1 MPIVTASSKS
11 GAPTSGPSGAT
22 VAGPTA
28 VHFGNPL
35 SWLIAAISFAAGS
48 TTTVL
53 SGSALPIVVGAIVA
67 VLVLVMLQIAQAWEK
82 VVVLRFGHFRT
93 VAGPGIFLLIPAID
107 TIAAWIDQR
116 VQTSTFT
123 AEESLT
129 KDTVP
134 VDVDAVLFWVAWD
147 AKKASLEV
155 ASYRDAIGWAAQTA
169 LRDIIG
175 TTTLADLL
183 SNRQAVDEK
192 LQHTIDG
199 RTTPWGVTVQS
210 VEIRDIKIPDNLQDA
225 MSRQAQ
231 AERERQARVILGDAE
246 REISLSFLE
255 AAKNY
260 AGNEIALHLRAMNM
274 LYEGLKEKGAMIVV
288 PSTAVETMGLGAITG
303 LAALSGRIGP
313 NQPESGG
320 TTSPS
325 GSGTPS
331 APDSGSQASRS
342 AAENAGV
349 IAATI
354 AAGG

>member
-1 MPIVTASSKS
+1 MPVVTAKSS
-11 GAPTSGPSGAT
+11 TSLTQNPSGAT
-22 VAGPTA
+22 LAGPQA
-28 VHFGNPL
+28 IHFGNPV
-35 SWLIAAISFAAGS
+35 SWLLAIVLFAAGS
-48 TTTVL
+48 TATAFTGNAVYVI
-53 SGSALPIVVGAIVA
+53 AGAILA
-67 VLVLVMLQIAQAWEK
+67 AFVLVTLQIAQAWEK
-82 VVVLRFGHFRT
+82 AVVLRFGHFQR
-93 VAGPGIFLLIPAID
+93 VAGPGIFMLIPAVD
-107 TIAAWIDQR
+107 TVAAWIDQR

-123 AEESLT
+123 AEQSLT

-147 AKKASLEV
+147 AKKAALEV

-183 SNRQAVDEK
+183 SNRQTVDEN
-192 LQHTIDG
+192 LQHTIDAK
-199 RTTPWGVTVQS
+199 TTPWGITVQS

-246 REISLSFLE
+246 RQISLSFLE

-288 PSTAVETMGLGAITG
+288 PSTAVETMGLGSIAG
-303 LAALSGRIGP
+303 LAALSGRIDMPGGQTGRPAAPGTAASPAGP
-313 NQPESGG
+313 QTG
-320 TTSPS
+320 TSTV
-325 GSGTPS
+325 
-331 APDSGSQASRS
+331 D
-342 AAENAGV
+342 
-349 IAATI
+349 AAT
-354 AAGG
+354 AAAASVVTGG

>member
-1 MPIVTASSKS
+1 MPIVQTNQKSSAS
-11 GAPTSGPSGAT
+11 TSPSPSGAT
-22 VAGPTA
+22 LAGPQA
-28 VHFGNPL
+28 VQFGNPV
-35 SWLIAAISFAAGS
+35 SWLVALIVFAAGVWTTVTTGSPFPLIAAF
-48 TTTVL
+48 
-53 SGSALPIVVGAIVA
+53 IVA
-67 VLVLVMLQIAQAWEK
+67 AFVLVSLQIAQAWEK
-82 VVVLRFGHFRT
+82 AVVLRFGHFRT
-93 VAGPGIFLLIPAID
+93 VAGPGIFFLIPAID
-107 TIAAWIDQR
+107 AVAAWIDQR

-183 SNRQAVDEK
+183 SNRQTVDEH
-192 LQHTIDG
+192 LQHTIDE

-260 AGNEIALHLRAMNM
+260 AGNDVALHLRAMNM

-288 PSTAVETMGLGAITG
+288 PSTAVETMGLGTITG
-303 LAALSGRIGP
+303 LAALGGRM
-313 NQPESGG
+313 
-320 TTSPS
+320 
-325 GSGTPS
+325 GTPS
-331 APDSGSQASRS
+331 APDAPGTSAQPESSSSTQASRS
-342 AAENAGV
+342 AAENASV
-349 IAATI
+349 IPGIVT
-354 AAGG
+354 GG

>member
-1 MPIVTASSKS
+1 MPIVTANARPGTS
-11 GAPTSGPSGAT
+11 SGPSGAT
-22 VAGPTA
+22 IAGPA
-28 VHFGNPL
+28 AIHFGNPV
-35 SWLIAAISFAAGS
+35 SWLVAAIAFAAGTAL
-48 TTTVL
+48 TTL
-53 SGSALPIVVGAIVA
+53 DGSAVPIVAGAILAVV
-67 VLVLVMLQIAQAWEK
+67 VLVTLQIAQAWEK

-93 VAGPGIFLLIPAID
+93 VAGPGIFFLIPAID

-147 AKKASLEV
+147 AKKAALEV

-183 SNRQAVDEK
+183 SNRQTVDDH
-192 LQHTIDG
+192 LQHTIDA

-246 REISLSFLE
+246 RQISLSFLE

-260 AGNEIALHLRAMNM
+260 AGNEVALHLRAMNM

-303 LAALSGRIGP
+303 LAALGSRPGGP
-313 NQPESGG
+313 LQPENGG
-320 TTSPS
+320 DASSVGGSTSAKS
-325 GSGTPS
+325 S
-331 APDSGSQASRS
+331 DASNANSRG
-342 AAENAGV
+342 AENASV
-349 IAATI
+349 V
-354 AAGG
+354 AGIVTGG

>member
-1 MPIVTASSKS
+1 MPIVTANNRSSLS
-11 GAPTSGPSGAT
+11 PSGAT
-22 VAGPTA
+22 VAGPA
-28 VHFGNPL
+28 AIHFGNPL
-35 SWLIAAISFAAGS
+35 SWLVAAIVFAAGAV
-48 TTTVL
+48 TTAL
-53 SGSALPIVVGAIVA
+53 GGSAIPIVIGAIIAVV
-67 VLVLVMLQIAQAWEK
+67 VLVSLQIAQAWEK

-93 VAGPGIFLLIPAID
+93 VAGPGIFFLIPAVD

-123 AEESLT
+123 AEQSLT

-155 ASYRDAIGWAAQTA
+155 TSYRDAIGWAAQTA

-175 TTTLADLL
+175 TTSLADLL
-183 SNRQAVDEK
+183 SNRQAVDEN
-192 LQHTIDG
+192 LQHTIDA

-246 REISLSFLE
+246 RQISLSFLE

-260 AGNEIALHLRAMNM
+260 AGNEVALHLRAMNM

-303 LAALSGRIGP
+303 LAALGARGGP
-313 NQPESGG
+313 VQPESSDEVQSTGG
-320 TTSPS
+320 PTSKT
-325 GSGTPS
+325 G
-331 APDSGSQASRS
+331 AGSQANRKD
-342 AAENAGV
+342 AENASV
-349 IAATI
+349 V
-354 AAGG
+354 AGIITGG